1 MNKKSKSKSKS
12 KSKIRHR
19 SVSSSEPHKKNTNT
33 NLIYKECFQ
42 LSNIISKEIKSIIK
56 QVRNP
61 DFYNYFDSNESE
73 GEISTKDKNIANNN
87 NNNNEQISTTVNDN
101 ISQKD
106 NKNITPYTP
115 YDIGCVIKK
124 FNTQQ
129 NINDN
134 ETKCLTKKCGI
145 CNVNTTSLSL
155 PENNIN
161 ESTLDDL
168 NKLLID
174 EISTFDENKTEYH
187 YFDDTEISR
196 YEQEKGKS
204 PSDDLNDLPPKLPD
218 DYSLSLYSSST
229 SALTF
234 SVSGTNPNF
243 SNHKKRINKYSSSR
257 KSLSSPNTSPEASFI
272 IKTNS
277 DNILKDTSNNNDN
290 NSLII
295 DDFNDKGKSTIKN
308 SNNSS
313 FCILSPIDNN
323 DIGQLK
329 NDDFNE
335 NIVNDA
341 IKILET
347 SFNNNENDKDILIN
361 DKITIDT
368 NIPLGDD
375 NHMINND
382 IDLIIN
388 KFNNIK
394 LIDSENEN
402 SPEFEVN
409 PNNNKLVDKSN
420 LNNNLNNENNND
432 IYNKSETVIKND
444 TISNNISNNIENIP
458 IVTVELPSNP
468 TNDNNNVNVENN
480 NNVTAINNNDDNVMV
495 KENNIMTMN
504 NDNDHDNNINNDN
517 DDSLNNNNNNNI
529 NNDINNDN
537 DSYNNDNNDIE
548 ENKVDATISNND
560 EHVSFNSNSSNSS
573 GSTMPISE
581 ISDSEFN
588 NKNTFISPSYKIPPV
603 PTFNP
608 LPSPV
613 ILPKYPV
620 TNSSGISPK
629 ISNPNF
635 TLSNKRPPSS
645 LSTASNSPSFL
656 PVYVANQKLNHKS
669 SLSLEKPINRNARHR
684 LSVDSI
690 SLNKK
695 LNNISASYDYGKG
708 NHLTVPSSPI
718 SALKVAK
725 YPSPVPTSYVSNRHS
740 RFDSLNDNDMK
751 QLVQNTS
758 VERDEKRKSS
768 VSPQSKR
775 VSSLEYSMIPMSP
788 KFMSINKRHSRTFSN
803 SSASSVNSLPL
814 QSPPP
819 PLESIKKTK
828 QLNKRYSTSCIPIPS
843 PKLSITSSNAYSP
856 KSPSSL
862 PKSPMYLPKSPS
874 SLSKAKIYS
883 NNYLSPDTPL
893 STRKIKAYSYTNDIS
908 NNKTFD
914 YQFNTNSLMHYKD
927 SSTKKVNN
935 AASSISSLSSFE
947 SQKNFEVN
955 EMWKKYEKRKI
966 REKEKNYLEWIKT
979 CLEDYGIEDILI
991 DTENDRLSE
1000 ILSDGIIL
1008 SYLIEYLSN
1017 RKVGT
1022 IYLHPK
1028 IRQDK
1033 YYNLKKVFYLIKDE
1047 LPVPA
1052 KATEY
1057 DIECGDLSAIL
1068 SLLSQLKNH
1077 YHRMDLRE
1085 PI

>member
-1 MNKKSKSKSKS
+1 
-12 KSKIRHR
+12 
-19 SVSSSEPHKKNTNT
+19 VSSSEPHKKNTNT

-73 GEISTKDKNIANNN
+73 GEVSTKDKNIANNI
-87 NNNNEQISTTVNDN
+87 NNEQISTAVKDDVSQKDN

-106 NKNITPYTP
+106 NNNITPYTP
-115 YDIGCVIKK
+115 YDIGCAIKK

-134 ETKCLTKKCGI
+134 ETQCLTKKCGL

-155 PENNIN
+155 PESNIN

-168 NKLLID
+168 NNLLID

-187 YFDDTEISR
+187 YFDDTEVSK
-196 YEQEKGKS
+196 YEKGKGES
-204 PSDDLNDLPPKLPD
+204 SNDNLNDLPPKLPD

-229 SALTF
+229 SALAF
-234 SVSGTNPNF
+234 SVSTSDPIPSFN
-243 SNHKKRINKYSSSR
+243 NHKKRINKYSSSR

-277 DNILKDTSNNNDN
+277 DNILKDKSNNNDN
-290 NSLII
+290 NSILIEG
-295 DDFNDKGKSTIKN
+295 FNDKGKSTIKN

-313 FCILSPIDNN
+313 FCIISPIDNN
-323 DIGQLK
+323 EIDHLK
-329 NDDFNE
+329 NDDFNV

-347 SFNNNENDKDILIN
+347 SFNNNENGKDIHIN
-361 DKITIDT
+361 DNITIDT
-368 NIPLGDD
+368 NIPLEDD
-375 NHMINND
+375 NHMIKND

-388 KFNNIK
+388 RFNNIK
-394 LIDSENEN
+394 LIDSENET
-402 SPEFEVN
+402 SPESEVN
-409 PNNNKLVDKSN
+409 PINNKSVAKSN
-420 LNNNLNNENNND
+420 SNDNLSNENNND

-444 TISNNISNNIENIP
+444 TISNNMPNSIENIP
-458 IVTVELPSNP
+458 IVTVELPINP
-468 TNDNNNVNVENN
+468 TNNNDNDHIENN
-480 NNVTAINNNDDNVMV
+480 NNVTAINNNDDNVMT
-495 KENNIMTMN
+495 KENNIMTID
-504 NDNDHDNNINNDN
+504 NDNVNNNINNDN
-517 DDSLNNNNNNNI
+517 DYDNENSNDI

-537 DSYNNDNNDIE
+537 IE
-548 ENKVDATISNND
+548 DNKVDVTISNND
-560 EHVSFNSNSSNSS
+560 DHVSFNSNSSNSS

-629 ISNPNF
+629 MSNPNF
-635 TLSNKRPPSS
+635 TLSSKRPPSS
-645 LSTASNSPSFL
+645 LSAASNSPSFL

-669 SLSLEKPINRNARHR
+669 SLSIEKPLNRNARHR

-690 SLNKK
+690 TLNASKK
-695 LNNISASYDYGKG
+695 FNRYSASYDSPTQFSDFSKN
-708 NHLTVPSSPI
+708 NHLAVPSSPL
-718 SALKVAK
+718 SAIKVAK
-725 YPSPVPTSYVSNRHS
+725 YPSPAPSSYVSNHHS
-740 RFDSLNDNDMK
+740 KYDSLNDNDMK

-758 VERDEKRKSS
+758 IERDEKRKSS
-768 VSPQSKR
+768 TSPQFKR
-775 VSSLEYSMIPMSP
+775 LSSLEYSKIPMSP
-788 KFMSINKRHSRTFSN
+788 KFMSINKRHSRTLSN
-803 SSASSVNSLPL
+803 SSASSMNSLPL
-814 QSPPP
+814 HSPPP

-843 PKLSITSSNAYSP
+843 PKLSITSSCAYSP

-862 PKSPMYLPKSPS
+862 PKSSFYLPKSPS
-874 SLSKAKIYS
+874 SLSKAKSYTNS
-883 NNYLSPDTPL
+883 NYLSPDTPL

-927 SSTKKVNN
+927 NSIKKVNN

-966 REKEKNYLEWIKT
+966 REREKDYLEWIKT
-979 CLEDYGIEDILI
+979 CLEDYGVEDIFI

-1008 SYLIEYLSN
+1008 TYLIEYLSN

-1047 LPVPA
+1047 LSVPA

-1068 SLLSQLKNH
+1068 SLLSQLRNH

-1085 PI
+1085 PV